1 MKLLNFCNLFVLLAM
16 LTLYSCGGSA
26 VNEGSITYKI
36 TYDESEKEAMPIID
50 LLPSEMV
57 QYFKNESSKSMIE
70 GFMGMFMAAY
80 ISNNKT
86 KENTILF
93 KVMTDK
99 HFCMTKFGEPTVGF
113 DDFPGMKIEH
123 TKESKE
129 IAGVKATKAHV
140 TFDNNEMP
148 EFDIYYTDDVKIT
161 NPNWHTPYKDID
173 KVLLD
178 FVVRLK
184 GITMHLEA
192 TKITK
197 EEVAA
202 SEFDIPDDFQKVNEK
217 ELNKRIIDIIE
228 NASF

>member
-1 MKLLNFCNLFVLLAM
+1 MKHSIILNLLFLLA
-16 LTLYSCGGSA
+16 LLGLVSCGGSA
-26 VNEGSITYKI
+26 VNEGSITYKVSF
-36 TYDESEKEAMPIID
+36 DDSEKEAMPIID
-50 LLPSEMV
+50 LLPNEMT
-57 QYFKNESSKSMIE
+57 QYFKNESSKSVIE

-80 ISNNKT
+80 ISNNET

-113 DDFPGMKIEH
+113 DDFPGMKIEQ
-123 TKESKE
+123 TTEQKE

-140 TFDNNEMP
+140 TFENNEMP
-148 EFDIYYTDDVKIT
+148 EFDIYYTDAVKIT
-161 NPNWHTPYKDID
+161 NPNWHTPYKNID

-192 TKITK
+192 TDIKK
-197 EEVAA
+197 QEVDA
-202 SEFDIPDDFQKVNEK
+202 SEFEIPDDFQQVNDK